1 MMDSM
6 LEDIVTALD
15 PSSDQAWTDEIRQLL
30 EAKQHFQCCR
40 DRKSQ
45 AYLDILDNLPPLP
58 AVNCQLDQDWLNIG
72 RRDDLNADQHEL
84 VLHALYGMRPWRKGP
99 FNVFGTMVDTEW
111 VSYLKWNRLKGQIA
125 PLKGR
130 RVLDIGSSCGYYLF
144 RMSPEK
150 PKLLLGLE
158 PYATFYFQF
167 RLLQKLIQA
176 QNCYTIPA
184 KFEELPLMTG
194 YFDTVFHMGV
204 LYHVRSPLDT
214 LIQIRRTL
222 RRGGELVLETLV
234 IPGSDYLALSPQ
246 HRYAKM
252 NNVYFLPTVNC
263 LTSWLEK
270 AGFTNIRC
278 LDVSRT
284 TSAEQRKT
292 AWVQTESLGDFL
304 DPKDEM
310 KTIEGYPAPTRALM
324 IAEVK

>member
-1 MMDSM
+1 MMPPV
-6 LEDIVTALD
+6 LEDIIHSLD
-15 PSSDQAWTDEIRQLL
+15 PNGDQPWTDELRQLL
-30 EAKQHFQCCR
+30 ETKQHFQCHR

-45 AYLDILDNLPPLP
+45 AYLDIIDNLPPIP
-58 AVNCQLDQDWLNIG
+58 VVNSQLDQDWITIG
-72 RRDDLNADQHEL
+72 QRDDLDADQQEQ
-84 VLHALYGMRPWRKGP
+84 VLHALYGLRPWRKGP
-99 FNVFGTMVDTEW
+99 FNVFGTAVDTEW
-111 VSYLKWNRLKGQIA
+111 VSYIKWNRLKNHIA

-130 RVLDIGSSCGYYLF
+130 RILDIGSSCGYYLF
-144 RMSPEK
+144 RMSSES

-167 RLLQKLIQA
+167 RLLQQLIQA
-176 QNCYTIPA
+176 ENCYTIPA
-184 KFEELPLMTG
+184 KFEELPLMSSH
-194 YFDTVFHMGV
+194 FDTVFHMGV

-234 IPGSDYLALSPQ
+234 IPGEEYLALSPQ
-246 HRYAKM
+246 QRYAKM

-292 AWVQTESLGDFL
+292 AWVQTESLADFL
-304 DPKDEM
+304 DPGDEL
-310 KTIEGYPAPTRALM
+310 KTIEGYPAPRRALM
-324 IAEVK
+324 VAEVK

>member
-1 MMDSM
+1 MMTKSRHP
-6 LEDIVTALD
+6 IVAALD
-15 PSSDQAWTDEIRQLL
+15 PNHELKWADAVETLIEEKEL
-30 EAKQHFQCCR
+30 FQRHR

-45 AYLDILDNLPPLP
+45 AYLEILDELTDLPE
-58 AVNCQLDQDWLNIG
+58 VTCHLDQDWVTVGHEN
-72 RRDDLNADQHEL
+72 DLNAECAEK

-99 FNVFGTMVDTEW
+99 FRVFGTAVDTEW
-111 VSYLKWNRLKGQIA
+111 VSSLKWNRLTEHIA
-125 PLKGR
+125 LLRGR

-144 RMSPEK
+144 RMCSQQ

-158 PYATFYFQF
+158 PYSTFYFQF
-167 RLLQKLIQA
+167 CLLQKLIQA
-176 QNCYTIPA
+176 PNCYTIPA
-184 KFEELPLMTG
+184 KFEELPLMSD

-234 IPGSDYLALSPQ
+234 IPGEEFLALSPKD
-246 HRYAKM
+246 RYAKM

-278 LDVSRT
+278 IDVART

-292 AWVQTESLGDFL
+292 AWVQTESLIDFL
-304 DPKDEM
+304 DPEDEM
-310 KTIEGYPAPTRALM
+310 KTIEGHPAPRRALM
-324 IAEVK
+324 VAQVK